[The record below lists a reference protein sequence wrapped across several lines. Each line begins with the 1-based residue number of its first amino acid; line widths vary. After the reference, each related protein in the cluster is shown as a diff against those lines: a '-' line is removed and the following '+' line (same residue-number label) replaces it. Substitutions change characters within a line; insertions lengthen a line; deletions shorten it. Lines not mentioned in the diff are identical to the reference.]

1 MARRGIIGGVTRLLG
16 GPGVAVAIAAAASA
30 APLASDEFVATAT
43 TLSADSGGTALG
55 EVTPATPV
63 TVAATRADAAQ
74 VAIEG
79 WSMHDA
85 PQYLY
90 PAIGQRIVLVTLDA
104 AGQAARTIERSQDDK
119 YGIHWD
125 EVKIVGWVPGEPHRR
140 SVHGLAGGADALPG
154 PLQRLPRAA
163 PADRVHRQPVAKHPE
178 DHDHACRAGAQRGRT
193 GDEIPADARQ
203 GAWCRWR
210 PGAEDGGDGGRALA
224 ETIDATTIQGRI
236 AAPEH
241 NSKTALGKDRR

>member
-1 MARRGIIGGVTRLLG
+1 LARRGIIGGVTRLLG

-125 EVKIVGWVPGEPHRR
+125 EVKIVGWVPGANLTADLSTVWQAARTLYQDRCSACHALHRPTEFTANQWPSILKIMTMR
-140 SVHGLAGGADALPG
+140 AALAPNEAELVTKYLQMHAKVPGAGGGPG
-154 PLQRLPRAA
+154 P
-163 PADRVHRQPVAKHPE
+163 K
-178 DHDHACRAGAQRGRT
+178 T
-193 GDEIPADARQ
+193 GVTA
-203 GAWCRWR
+203 
-210 PGAEDGGDGGRALA
+210 GGRSPK
-224 ETIDATTIQGRI
+224 R
-236 AAPEH
+236 
-241 NSKTALGKDRR
+241 